1 MSRVVLSE
9 TYYISRPHHH
19 MIHAPD
25 CITLLQFAHCNGLEN
40 AEVPCSPR
48 ARGWEAFPAAG
59 LGEGPLTLS
68 GVAPAM
74 GNLPVGKA

>member
-1 MSRVVLSE
+1 MGWKMLK
-9 TYYISRPHHH
+9 
-19 MIHAPD
+19 
-25 CITLLQFAHCNGLEN
+25 F
-40 AEVPCSPR
+40 PCSPR